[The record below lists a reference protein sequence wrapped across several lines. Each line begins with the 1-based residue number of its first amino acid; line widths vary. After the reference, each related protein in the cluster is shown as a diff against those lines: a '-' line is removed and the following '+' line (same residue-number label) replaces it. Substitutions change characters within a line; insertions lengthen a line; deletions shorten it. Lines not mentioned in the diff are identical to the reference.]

1 MYCFYFYLSDCSS
14 ERPEGQM
21 GTLMENVV
29 LFSRTLLQK
38 LYSGTFLGDPDSL
51 LNFLADQIV
60 SVRRMHRETRTYSSI
75 HTPPL

>member
-1 MYCFYFYLSDCSS
+1 
-14 ERPEGQM
+14 M

-38 LYSGTFLGDPDSL
+38 LYSGTVVGDSENL

-60 SVRRMHRETRTYSSI
+60 VVSGCIERHVYTALYTDVMIHRLETFVFTI
-75 HTPPL
+75 LN